1 MLVIRGG
8 VAVVV
13 EKLLDWLGPMS
24 VRRSWR
30 LVWKLP
36 PPTYI
41 KPQIVTTSL
50 KNSGDRLTVCQDS
63 PSQTFSKLAKPSWI
77 YIFPERVQTLIFND
91 KFPSVQEEVK
101 WEILRKTMK
110 IYCES
115 PNFNEFIATYPILIN
130 LNEFIATHRMPPC
143 RLSKGGSPSEN
154 FNHCHF
160 LILPLSHHIHIY
172 VYILIWIY
180 PFENITCSYIHE
192 NIT

>member
-1 MLVIRGG
+1 MWCPCGGKHFMSLWKVVDTIFWPLVHLFATINPITSILKLFSSEHFFAGSPFIWDVGDQRG
-8 VAVVV
+8 VVV

-36 PPTYI
+36 QPTYI

-91 KFPSVQEEVK
+91 KFSSVQEEVK
-101 WEILRKTMK
+101 WEILRKTK
-110 IYCES
+110 
-115 PNFNEFIATYPILIN
+115 
-130 LNEFIATHRMPPC
+130 
-143 RLSKGGSPSEN
+143 
-154 FNHCHF
+154 
-160 LILPLSHHIHIY
+160 
-172 VYILIWIY
+172 
-180 PFENITCSYIHE
+180 
-192 NIT
+192 